1 MTEITRRLA
10 IAAAAAGAGA
20 LQAVAASAA
29 PAAAPKFED
38 GYVDND
44 GVKIHYAAV
53 GKGKPVVFVHGFPD
67 FWLTWRP
74 QMLAVAAAG
83 YRAIAIDQ
91 RGYNL
96 SDKPKGD
103 DNYLMP
109 KMVSD
114 VAAVVR
120 SVGGRAALVGHDWG
134 GSVSWATA
142 YAHPELIERLAIL
155 NLPHPN
161 GLSRELALPD
171 SAQAKASIYAQNFKK
186 PGAAAGLAPE
196 GLAKAASTPETYAAY
211 VEAFK
216 RSDLDAALAYYRMNY
231 PSPPYAKGPDL
242 PALKM
247 RTLLVHGLKDTA
259 LLAPA
264 VDGTWRW
271 IDAPFELVTIPHA
284 GHFVQR
290 DAAEEVSLALT
301 HWLSLPA
308 LRTA

>member
-1 MTEITRRLA
+1 MDAITRRAALA
-10 IAAAAAGAGA
+10 VAVAPAALAALPAAAA
-20 LQAVAASAA
+20 SE
-29 PAAAPKFED
+29 PRFED

-53 GKGKPVVFVHGFPD
+53 GKGPPVVFVHGFPD
-67 FWLTWRP
+67 FWLTWKP
-74 QMLAVAAAG
+74 QMLAVAAKG
-83 YRAIAIDQ
+83 YRAVAIDQ

-96 SDKPKGD
+96 SDKPQGD
-103 DNYLMP
+103 QNYAMP

-114 VAAVVR
+114 VAAVIR
-120 SVGGRAALVGHDWG
+120 AVGGRAALVGHDWG
-134 GSVSWATA
+134 GVVSWTTT
-142 YAHPELIERLAIL
+142 YMHPELIERLAIL

-161 GLSRELALPD
+161 GLSRELAIPD
-171 SAQAKASIYAQNFKK
+171 GPQQHASVYAQNFKK
-186 PGAAAGLAPE
+186 PGAAKTLSAEALAH
-196 GLAKAASTPETYAAY
+196 AASTPETYAAY

-216 RSDLDAALAYYRMNY
+216 RSDIDAMLAYYRVNY

-242 PALKM
+242 PPLKL

-264 VDGTWRW
+264 IDGTWRW
-271 IDAPFELVTIPHA
+271 IDAPFETLTLPDA

-301 HWLSLPA
+301 HWLSLPPLKRA
-308 LRTA
+308 